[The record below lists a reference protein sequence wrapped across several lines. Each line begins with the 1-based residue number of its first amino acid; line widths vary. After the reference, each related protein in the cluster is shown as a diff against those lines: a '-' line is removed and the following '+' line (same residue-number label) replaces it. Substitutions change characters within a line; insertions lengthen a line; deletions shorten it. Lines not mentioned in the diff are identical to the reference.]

1 VNLAHTVPAQQ
12 DLPHRRMEAWK
23 WTDVRAALAKIVPA
37 TGVGHAP
44 LALPDGGVV
53 LNFIDGV
60 LQNHAD
66 LPDGVGF
73 GDAGEADFDEALP
86 MAVLASTLAQNQ
98 YALHISASLSVPL
111 CLRITGQGPVSIA
124 ISLAPNCTATII
136 EEHTCQSGFAN
147 VALSYALGTSAKLL
161 RLVYQRSD
169 ASAVHVLG
177 AKISLGAS
185 ARLEQFALSF
195 GARLARLETRL
206 SYAGENARTR
216 LNGAYLLDD
225 ERHSDQTFHVDH
237 EVENC
242 TTRQLVRGMV
252 KDQARAVFQGKFYVG
267 RDGQHTDASMN
278 HDALLLNAGASIHAK
293 PELEIY
299 ADDVA
304 CAHGNTTGALDE
316 NALFYMRQR
325 GLDEG
330 QAKALLIR
338 AFLGAAFDGLEDEAL
353 HDMLMAPVQNWLEE
367 AL

>member
-1 VNLAHTVPAQQ
+1 VNLAHTVSPQNE
-12 DLPHRRMEAWK
+12 LPHRRMEAWK
-23 WTDVRAALAKIVPA
+23 WSDVRAALAKTVPA
-37 TGVGHAP
+37 TGTDLAP
-44 LALPDGGVV
+44 LELPAGGVI

-66 LPDGVGF
+66 LPDEVHF
-73 GDAGEADFDEALP
+73 GDVGKADFDEALP
-86 MAVLASTLAQNQ
+86 MAALANTQAPNR
-98 YALHISASLSVPL
+98 YRLHIGASMVSPIV
-111 CLRITGQGPVSIA
+111 LRFSGQGPACLEVVMKAGSA
-124 ISLAPNCTATII
+124 ATII

-147 VALSYALGTSAKLL
+147 VALRYALGASARLL
-161 RLVYQRSD
+161 RLVYQQGD
-169 ASAVHVLG
+169 ASAVQVLS
-177 AKISLGAS
+177 AKINLGAS

-206 SYAGENARTR
+206 SYGGENARAR

-242 TTRQLVRGMV
+242 ITRQLVRGMA

-267 RDGQHTDASMN
+267 RDGQHTNASMN